1 LAFAIG
7 SLPFSLTSIVT
18 PDEDALTGIA
28 LACFTAGQPAT
39 EPMPKSD
46 TRFST
51 PRPNQLRD
59 CLRSGRFAVTAEIV
73 PPASCDPADL
83 IAKVKALKGVA
94 DAVNVTDGAG
104 ARSHMGSLA
113 AAALLLQNGV
123 EPILQLTCR
132 DRNRIALQSDLLAA
146 AALGIENLLL
156 LRGDDPSA
164 GDQPDAKPVF
174 DIDTMALTEVARR
187 IRDRQELMSGQKVS
201 GKAKFL
207 IGAADAPI
215 DPPAGWK
222 PTRLKAKID
231 AGTQFA
237 QTQFCMDANVVR
249 RYAQCLADNGLKGFV
264 LLIGLAPIR
273 SARSAR
279 WIRDKLPGS
288 IVPDAVIE
296 RLEKSSEPVREGRR
310 ICLELVDEL
319 SDIPGAAGVHIMAPG
334 NDAGLAEVVAEA
346 AGIAQRK
353 TRKPPDQRSGEETSE
368 AWLLH
373 LQ

>member
-1 LAFAIG
+1 MRSGGPPRQGQGPQGRGRCRQRHGRRRGPLAHGVARRG
-7 SLPFSLTSIVT
+7 SL
-18 PDEDALTGIA
+18 
-28 LACFTAGQPAT
+28 
-39 EPMPKSD
+39 
-46 TRFST
+46 
-51 PRPNQLRD
+51 
-59 CLRSGRFAVTAEIV
+59 
-73 PPASCDPADL
+73 
-83 IAKVKALKGVA
+83 
-94 DAVNVTDGAG
+94 
-104 ARSHMGSLA
+104 
-113 AAALLLQNGV
+113 LLEAGV

-296 RLEKSSEPVREGRR
+296 RLEKSPEPVREGRK
-310 ICLELVDEL
+310 ICLELVEEL
-319 SDIPGAAGVHIMAPG
+319 SDVPERPACTSWRRATMPAWP
-334 NDAGLAEVVAEA
+334 
-346 AGIAQRK
+346 K
-353 TRKPPDQRSGEETSE
+353 SWRKPPASPSARRANRPTS
-368 AWLLH
+368 AAAKKLWLLR
-373 LQ
+373 LQT

>member
-1 LAFAIG
+1 MA
-7 SLPFSLTSIVT
+7 
-18 PDEDALTGIA
+18 
-28 LACFTAGQPAT
+28 
-39 EPMPKSD
+39 KSD
-46 TRFST
+46 TRVST
-51 PRPNQLRD
+51 RRPNQLRD

-83 IAKVKALKGVA
+83 LAKVKPLKGVA

-113 AAALLLQNGV
+113 AAVLLLQNGV

-174 DIDTMALTEVARR
+174 DIDSLALTEVARR

-201 GKAKFL
+201 GKASFL

-222 PTRLKAKID
+222 PARLKSKID

-237 QTQFCMDANVVR
+237 QTQFCMDAQVVK
-249 RYAQCLADNGLKGFV
+249 RYAQCLADNGLGGFV

-296 RLEKSSEPVREGRR
+296 RLERASEPVREGRK
-310 ICLELVDEL
+310 ICLELVEEL

-346 AGIAQRK
+346 ARITRRK
-353 TRKPPDQRSGEETSE
+353 TRKPPDQRGGDENSE